1 LGNGYAKWL
10 GRRHPEAESLLHRY
24 KGIYFTVMAG
34 LMHNPD
40 KNETPPA
47 GITLEPQEISWWKS
61 KSAIWGLLALVL
73 VSLGLLFWVFH
84 CRGFLWGQVCHYAD
98 LCTNKQ
104 WIKSILKAAGPLA
117 PVLFI
122 LIQALQVVLAP
133 IPGEATGFIGGYLFG
148 VPLGLLYS
156 TLGLTLGSV
165 LAFLIARWLE
175 EHYVARW
182 IPKEILQKFDFL
194 MERQG
199 ALIAFIL
206 FLLPGFPKDYL
217 CFVLGLSRM
226 PFKLF
231 LLICIVGR
239 IPGTLLLTLQ
249 GAKVYKGDYYS
260 TLVIL
265 GLCLVLV
272 VVLGYYREAVYR
284 WIRRFDHSDY
294 PASGEK

>member
-1 LGNGYAKWL
+1 VIEESYETSLPKNRAWL
-10 GRRHPEAESLLHRY
+10 
-24 KGIYFTVMAG
+24 
-34 LMHNPD
+34 
-40 KNETPPA
+40 
-47 GITLEPQEISWWKS
+47 
-61 KSAIWGLLALVL
+61 WGLLALAL
-73 VSLGLLFWVFH
+73 LALALLFWGFH
-84 CRGFLWGQVCHYAD
+84 YRSFLWGQTCHFFG

-104 WIKSILKAAGPLA
+104 WVKSILQAAGPLA
-117 PVLFI
+117 PLVFI

-148 VPLGLLYS
+148 APLGLLYS
-156 TLGLTLGSV
+156 TLGLTLGSI

-175 EHYVARW
+175 ERYVARW
-182 IPKEILQKFDFL
+182 LPREILEKFDFL

-199 ALIAFIL
+199 ALISFIL

-231 LLICIVGR
+231 LLICTVGR

-265 GLCLVLV
+265 GLCLVLIG
-272 VVLGYYREAVYR
+272 VLAYYREQVYG
-284 WIRRFDHSDY
+284 WIRRFDHPDQT
-294 PASGEK
+294 ASGFDQE

>member
-1 LGNGYAKWL
+1 
-10 GRRHPEAESLLHRY
+10 
-24 KGIYFTVMAG
+24 MAD

-40 KNETPPA
+40 KHEAPEAGVTP
-47 GITLEPQEISWWKS
+47 EPQGMSWWKS
-61 KSAIWGLLALVL
+61 KCGDLGPAGPGPPRPGAVVL
-73 VSLGLLFWVFH
+73 GVSLPQLPVGPGVPYNRALH
-84 CRGFLWGQVCHYAD
+84 RQ
-98 LCTNKQ
+98 K
-104 WIKSILKAAGPLA
+104 WIKSVLKAAGPLA
-117 PVLFI
+117 PLVFI
-122 LIQALQVVLAP
+122 LIQALQVVFAP

-148 VPLGLLYS
+148 APLGLLYS

-165 LAFLIARWLE
+165 GAFLIARWLE
-175 EHYVARW
+175 EHYVKRW
-182 IPKEILQKFDFL
+182 IPAEILQKFDFL

-199 ALIAFIL
+199 ALVAFIL

-231 LLICIVGR
+231 LLICVVGR
-239 IPGTLLLTLQ
+239 LPGTLLLTLQ

-272 VVLGYYREAVYR
+272 LVLGYYREPVYR
-284 WIRRFDHSDY
+284 WIRRFDHTEEK
-294 PASGEK
+294 ALGSGNK

>member
-1 LGNGYAKWL
+1 M
-10 GRRHPEAESLLHRY
+10 
-24 KGIYFTVMAG
+24 TD

-40 KNETPPA
+40 KNEAPEAGVTP
-47 GITLEPQEISWWKS
+47 EPQGISWWQS
-61 KSAIWGLLALVL
+61 KSALWALLALVL
-73 VSLGLLFWVFH
+73 VGLGLLFWAFH
-84 CRGFLWGQVCHYAD
+84 YRGFLWGQVCHITGLCAD
-98 LCTNKQ
+98 KR
-104 WIKSILKAAGPLA
+104 WIKSTLKAAGPLA
-117 PVLFI
+117 PLIFI
-122 LIQALQVVLAP
+122 LIQTLQVVLAP

-148 VPLGLLYS
+148 APLGMLYS

-175 EHYVARW
+175 EHYVSRW
-182 IPKEILQKFDFL
+182 IPKEILRKFDFL

-199 ALIAFIL
+199 ALVSFIL

-231 LLICIVGR
+231 LLICVVGR
-239 IPGTLLLTLQ
+239 LPGTLLLTLQ

-272 VVLGYYREAVYR
+272 VVLWYYREPVYR
-284 WIRRFDHSDY
+284 WIRRFDH
-294 PASGEK
+294 PEEKAPGSGNK

>member
-1 LGNGYAKWL
+1 MIEESYETSLPKNRAWL
-10 GRRHPEAESLLHRY
+10 
-24 KGIYFTVMAG
+24 
-34 LMHNPD
+34 
-40 KNETPPA
+40 
-47 GITLEPQEISWWKS
+47 
-61 KSAIWGLLALVL
+61 WGLLALAL
-73 VSLGLLFWVFH
+73 LALALLFWGFH
-84 CRGFLWGQVCHYAD
+84 YRSFLWGQTCHFFG

-104 WIKSILKAAGPLA
+104 WVKSILQAAGPLA
-117 PVLFI
+117 PLVFI

-148 VPLGLLYS
+148 APLGLLYS
-156 TLGLTLGSV
+156 TLGLTLGSI

-175 EHYVARW
+175 ERYVARW
-182 IPKEILQKFDFL
+182 LPREILEKFDFL

-199 ALIAFIL
+199 ALISFIL

-231 LLICIVGR
+231 LLICTVGR

-265 GLCLVLV
+265 GLCLVLIG
-272 VVLGYYREAVYR
+272 VLAYYREPVYG
-284 WIRRFDHSDY
+284 WIRRFDHPDQTA
-294 PASGEK
+294 PRFDQE